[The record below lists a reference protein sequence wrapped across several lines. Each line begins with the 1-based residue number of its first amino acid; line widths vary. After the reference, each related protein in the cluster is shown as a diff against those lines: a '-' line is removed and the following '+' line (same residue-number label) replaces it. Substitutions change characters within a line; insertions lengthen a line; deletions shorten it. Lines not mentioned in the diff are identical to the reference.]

1 MRGML
6 EDESTTKRK
15 EMLKAMQMENEKL
28 VRLIV
33 RVTAPQAKEKKMR
46 EVSHKKEE
54 LEQEYKE
61 VAYSYVPYGQ
71 KDEMPA
77 TFEEFAKTKGI
88 ISPIKT
94 KK

>member
-1 MRGML
+1 
-6 EDESTTKRK
+6 
-15 EMLKAMQMENEKL
+15 
-28 VRLIV
+28 
-33 RVTAPQAKEKKMR
+33 MR